1 MSVYFHSKKRLIHGC
16 LLFGSLKLLGKGE
29 KFMNARNS
37 SLVFGAIV
45 LALGLFLAHPGGA
58 QDKPLVIGV
67 DGTFAPHAMPKM
79 GGGVE
84 GFNVDLA
91 YEMGKR
97 LGRKVEIV
105 AQEFSGLIPGMNAGK
120 YDFLAAPTTVL
131 PDRAKNLLFSEGY
144 LETDYQFVI
153 PINKPDIKVLED
165 LKGKVIAV
173 NKGSNYEMWCRE
185 NEAKYGI
192 KTEAYGTN
200 TDAVQAVLSG
210 RADANL
216 AGHTVSAYAVLK
228 NKQQLKLSYK
238 IKSGTVWSLPFRKDD
253 VKMRN
258 LVEEA
263 LECAKMD
270 GTVGKLAEKWFG
282 VKPDP
287 DSPAVV
293 VFPGYGVPGYAGY
306 DPTEHKPKC
315 K

>member
-1 MSVYFHSKKRLIHGC
+1 MMFTVGFCFSPSA
-16 LLFGSLKLLGKGE
+16 
-29 KFMNARNS
+29 M
-37 SLVFGAIV
+37 
-45 LALGLFLAHPGGA
+45 A

-91 YEMGKR
+91 MEIGRRM
-97 LGRKVEIV
+97 GRKVEIV

-120 YDFLAAPTTVL
+120 FDFLAAPTTVL
-131 PDRAKNLLFSEGY
+131 PDRAKNLLFTEGY

-165 LKGKVIAV
+165 LKGKVVTV

-185 NEAKYGI
+185 NEAKYGF
-192 KTEAYGTN
+192 KTESYGTN

-216 AGHTVSAYAVLK
+216 AGHTVSAYAVK
-228 NKQQLKLSYK
+228 RNQQQLKLSYK
-238 IKSGTVWSLPFRKDD
+238 IKSGTVWSIPFRKDD
-253 VKMRN
+253 VKNRN
-258 LVEEA
+258 IVEEA
-263 LECAKMD
+263 IECMKLD
-270 GTVGKLAEKWFG
+270 GTLARMAEKWFG

-287 DSPAVV
+287 GTPAVTV
-293 VFPGYGVPGYAGY
+293 YPGYGVPGYDGY
-306 DPTEHKPKC
+306 DPTEHKPNC

>member
-1 MSVYFHSKKRLIHGC
+1 MKTGMKF
-16 LLFGSLKLLGKGE
+16 LFVG
-29 KFMNARNS
+29 MA
-37 SLVFGAIV
+37 A
-45 LALGLFLAHPGGA
+45 LALAVFASGTGVG
-58 QDKPLVIGV
+58 QEKPLVIGV

-91 YEMGKR
+91 YEIGKR

-131 PDRAKNLLFSEGY
+131 PDRAKNMLFSEGY
-144 LETDYQFVI
+144 LETDYQFVM
-153 PINKPDIKVLED
+153 PINKPEIKNLED
-165 LKGKVIAV
+165 LKGKVISV

-185 NEAKYGI
+185 NEAKYGH

-253 VKMRN
+253 TRMRN

-263 LECAKMD
+263 LECAKLD
-270 GTVGKLAEKWFG
+270 GTVGKMAEKWFG
-282 VKPDP
+282 VKPDA
-287 DSPAVV
+287 DSPSVN

>member
-1 MSVYFHSKKRLIHGC
+1 MNRWTRFLI
-16 LLFGSLKLLGKGE
+16 LGTMMFTVG
-29 KFMNARNS
+29 FCFSPSAM
-37 SLVFGAIV
+37 
-45 LALGLFLAHPGGA
+45 A

-91 YEMGKR
+91 MEIGRRM
-97 LGRKVEIV
+97 GRKVDIV

-120 YDFLAAPTTVL
+120 FDFLAAPTTVL
-131 PDRAKNLLFSEGY
+131 PDRAKNLLFTEGY

-165 LKGKVIAV
+165 LKGKVVTV

-185 NEAKYGI
+185 NEAKYGF
-192 KTEAYGTN
+192 KTESYGTN

-216 AGHTVSAYAVLK
+216 AGHTVSAYAVK
-228 NKQQLKLSYK
+228 RNQQQLKLSYK
-238 IKSGTVWSLPFRKDD
+238 IKSGTVWSIPFRKDD
-253 VKMRN
+253 VKNRN
-258 LVEEA
+258 IVEEA
-263 LECAKMD
+263 IECMKLD
-270 GTVGKLAEKWFG
+270 GTLARMAEKWFG

-287 DSPAVV
+287 GTPAVTV
-293 VFPGYGVPGYAGY
+293 YPGYGVPGYDGY
-306 DPTEHKPKC
+306 DPTEHKPNC

>member
-1 MSVYFHSKKRLIHGC
+1 MKVVIRTLV
-16 LLFGSLKLLGKGE
+16 LGA
-29 KFMNARNS
+29 MV
-37 SLVFGAIV
+37 LT
-45 LALGLFLAHPGGA
+45 LALFVAQPGSA

-91 YEMGKR
+91 YEIGKR

-120 YDFLAAPTTVL
+120 FDFLAAPTTVL
-131 PDRAKNLLFSEGY
+131 PDRAKNLLFTEGY

-153 PINKPDIKVLED
+153 PINKPAIVKLED
-165 LKGKVIAV
+165 LKGKVITV

-185 NEAKYGI
+185 NEAKYGF
-192 KTEAYGTN
+192 KTESYGTN

-216 AGHTVSAYAVLK
+216 AGHTVAAFAVK
-228 NKQQLKLSYK
+228 RNVQTLKLSYK
-238 IKSGTVWSLPFRKDD
+238 IKSGTVWALPFRKDD
-253 VKMRN
+253 VKNRN
-258 LVEEA
+258 RVEEA
-263 LECAKMD
+263 MECAKMD
-270 GTVGKLAEKWFG
+270 GTIGRMAEKWFG

-293 VFPGYGVPGYAGY
+293 VFPGYGVPGYDGY